1 MALEQ
6 KMPSL
11 RPSWKG
17 ALGGEKLSAEI
28 ESACAHCGKPLH
40 ISVDSE
46 LNSQVREEEGEP
58 LLFEP
63 DVDWKTFKGANI
75 INDY

>member
-1 MALEQ
+1 MQ
-6 KMPSL
+6 GRL
-11 RPSWKG
+11 R
-17 ALGGEKLSAEI
+17 GEKLSAEI
-28 ESACAHCGKPLH
+28 ESACAYCGKALH

-46 LNSQVREEEGEP
+46 LNSQVREKEAEP

-63 DVDWKTFKGANI
+63 DVNWEIFEGPNI

>member
-1 MALEQ
+1 VQ
-6 KMPSL
+6 GRL
-11 RPSWKG
+11 RG
-17 ALGGEKLSAEI
+17 IKLSAEV
-28 ESACAHCGKPLH
+28 ESACAHCGKALH

-46 LNSQVREEEGEP
+46 LNSHVRENDADP

-63 DVDWKTFKGANI
+63 DVDWKTFNGVNI

>member
-1 MALEQ
+1 VQ
-6 KMPSL
+6 GRL
-11 RPSWKG
+11 R
-17 ALGGEKLSAEI
+17 GEKLSVEV
-28 ESACAHCGKPLH
+28 ESECVHRRRALH
-40 ISVDSE
+40 ILVDSE
-46 LNSQVREEEGEP
+46 LNFHVREKDAEP

>member
-1 MALEQ
+1 MQGRLRGEELSIELE
-6 KMPSL
+6 S
-11 RPSWKG
+11 
-17 ALGGEKLSAEI
+17 E
-28 ESACAHCGKPLH
+28 CAHCGKALH

-46 LNSQVREEEGEP
+46 LNSQVRERDVEP

>member
-1 MALEQ
+1 VEGR
-6 KMPSL
+6 L
-11 RPSWKG
+11 R
-17 ALGGEKLSAEI
+17 GEKLSAEI
-28 ESACAHCGKPLH
+28 ESACAHCRKALH

-46 LNSQVREEEGEP
+46 LNSQVREKEAEP

-63 DVDWKTFKGANI
+63 DVNWETFKGPNI

>member
-1 MALEQ
+1 VQ
-6 KMPSL
+6 GRL
-11 RPSWKG
+11 RGK
-17 ALGGEKLSAEI
+17 KLSVEV
-28 ESACAHCGKPLH
+28 ESECAHCGKVLH

-46 LNSQVREEEGEP
+46 LNSQVREKDAEP

-63 DVDWKTFKGANI
+63 DVDWETFKGANI